1 MINQQFPG
9 TPTSRRFVTMP
20 ASPAIVAG
28 EPLLIGVMPCVAL
41 DSYQTATGGATCLFG
56 GSFALTVVGAS
67 DEASPP
73 TGATIKPGD
82 QLYASGTK
90 DATTNVTYGLTI
102 NVDTSKTKF
111 GHLDPQQTNVAS
123 GTTNTAA
130 IVALVYG
137 F

>member
-1 MINQQFPG
+1 MINQLFSG
-9 TPTSRRFVTMP
+9 SPTSRRFVTMP

-41 DSYQTATGGATCLFG
+41 DSYQSQTGGATCLFG
-56 GSFALTVVGAS
+56 GSFSLTVIGSS

-73 TGATIKPGD
+73 TGAAINPGD

-90 DATTNVTYGLTI
+90 DTTTNVTYGLTI

-111 GHLDPQQTNVAS
+111 GHLDPQQPKIAS

-130 IVALVYG
+130 AVAMVLG